1 MRLLP
6 PTKNCKICFKEIK
19 IDDMCRLFDKDICI
33 CQQCQKLI
41 EPKFISF
48 KASGYK
54 ALAFYDYN
62 EFIKQQI
69 YLFKGCFDYEMKD
82 IFLNLFI
89 KEIKLYYS
97 RYVVIPIPSYS
108 KDDEIRDFNHVV
120 EVYKNIGVR
129 LLPIIEKTAHFK
141 QAENSAKKRQDI
153 KKHLALK
160 EQVDLSKQRVL
171 LVDDIYTTGS
181 TMAAS
186 IKLIEKL
193 NPKEIRVLVLA
204 KTNDKDYKKPNTNN
218 SLH

>member
-1 MRLLP
+1 
-6 PTKNCKICFKEIK
+6 
-19 IDDMCRLFDKDICI
+19 MCRLFDKDICI

-41 EPKFISF
+41 EPKFIGF

-82 IFLNLFI
+82 VFLNLFI
-89 KEIKLYYS
+89 KETKLYYS

-108 KDDEIRDFNHVV
+108 KDDEIRGFNHVV
-120 EVYKNIGVR
+120 EVFKNLGVK